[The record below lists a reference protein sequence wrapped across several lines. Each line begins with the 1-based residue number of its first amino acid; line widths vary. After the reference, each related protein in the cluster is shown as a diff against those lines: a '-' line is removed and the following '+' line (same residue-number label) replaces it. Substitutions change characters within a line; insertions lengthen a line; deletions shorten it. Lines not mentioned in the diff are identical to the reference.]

1 MKAHPHFS
9 QVLDNVDQLSVE
21 EQETLIQV
29 VRHRLID
36 RRRNEIIQEIKEAED
51 DFKQGK
57 ATPTTPEALMKEIVS

>member
-1 MKAHPHFS
+1 MKANTHFS

-36 RRRNEIIQEIKEAED
+36 RRRKEIIQEIKEAED

-57 ATPTTPEALMKEIVS
+57 APPITPEALMKEIVS